1 MGFLH
6 QNSGLLLHLSATAAD
21 YDSMHRISQNPV
33 RLAVLEEKL
42 AHVTN
47 LAMFMLLA
55 FYRCAI
61 FRLENILNIAP

>member
-1 MGFLH
+1 MH
-6 QNSGLLLHLSATAAD
+6 RNSGLLLYLSAMAAD

-42 AHVTN
+42 AHVAN

-55 FYRCAI
+55 FY
-61 FRLENILNIAP
+61 